1 MLLFPVLTFL
11 KLSQNTKQYKS
22 IGNFITVPRQIFAPV
37 PSQDL
42 YFQSYVMVSFFVV
55 GVQ

>member
-42 YFQSYVMVSFFVV
+42 YFQSYVMVPFFVV